1 MQSESVL
8 SNGLKAIIGEE
19 SNKYM
24 EEKPYVSNEQ
34 ENPANIQKEPVNQPE
49 DTLTVKERTRN
60 SFIYGLAV
68 GILVT
73 GLVLSLA
80 YFGGRNAGA
89 EGKEDST
96 PSNAAAQEP
105 LSDKIGTKVDILL
118 EEIDNSFLFE
128 YDAEAVE
135 DAVYASL
142 FEALDDP
149 YSAYYTE
156 EEYNSVIEQMSGAF
170 FGIGVVMQL
179 NEEENCAEVV
189 SLVESGAAKEV
200 GIRPGDLL
208 WEADGESLRDLSL
221 TEVGALVKGEEGTMV
236 HVKVYRPSE
245 EIYLE
250 FDVERRRIENDTVYG
265 EMLEDG
271 IGYLQITEF
280 DNITD
285 EQFEKVLTELKEQGM
300 TSLIIDLRSNPG
312 GTVDSVVKIS
322 DMLLGEGLITY
333 TETKNGKRTEYK
345 SDSNQLYDGPL
356 VVLING
362 NSASASEILAGAIQD
377 HDRGTLVGTT
387 SFGKGI
393 VQVVKPM
400 TDGTAIKLTI
410 ARYYTPDGTCIH
422 EIGVE
427 PDVEVEI
434 SEEAIADGLVEVE
447 EDDQLQRAIE
457 MLTH

>member
-1 MQSESVL
+1 
-8 SNGLKAIIGEE
+8 
-19 SNKYM
+19 M
-24 EEKPYVSNEQ
+24 EENPYVSNEQ
-34 ENPANIQKEPVNQPE
+34 KDSANTQKDPANQQE
-49 DTLTVKERTRN
+49 DTLTVKEKTRN

-73 GLVLSLA
+73 GLVMSVA

-89 EGKEDST
+89 DGKED
-96 PSNAAAQEP
+96 AAATNATTEEP
-105 LSDKIGTKVDILL
+105 LADKIGTKVDILL

-128 YDAEAVE
+128 YDAEEVA

-156 EEYNSVIEQMSGAF
+156 AEYNSVIEQMSGTF
-170 FGIGVVMQL
+170 FGIGVVMQR
-179 NEEENCAEVV
+179 NEEESCAEVI

-200 GIRPGDLL
+200 GILPGDLL

-221 TEVGALVKGEEGTMV
+221 TEVGGLVKGEEGTMV
-236 HVKVYRPSE
+236 HIKVYRPSE
-245 EIYLE
+245 ETYLE

-280 DNITD
+280 DSITD

-333 TETKNGKRTEYK
+333 TETKKGRRTEYK
-345 SDSNQLYDGPL
+345 SDSDQLYDGPL
-356 VVLING
+356 VVLINED
-362 NSASASEILAGAIQD
+362 SASASEILAGAIQD
-377 HDRGTLVGTT
+377 HNRGTLVGTT

-434 SEEAIADGLVEVE
+434 SEEAMEDGLVEVE
-447 EDDQLQRAIE
+447 EDDQLQKAIE
-457 MLTH
+457 VLTH

>member
-1 MQSESVL
+1 
-8 SNGLKAIIGEE
+8 
-19 SNKYM
+19 M
-24 EEKPYVSNEQ
+24 EENPYVSKEQ
-34 ENPANIQKEPVNQPE
+34 ENPAGKQKSSADLQEE
-49 DTLTVKERTRN
+49 ILTMKDKTRN
-60 SFIYGLAV
+60 SFLYGLAV
-68 GILVT
+68 GILAA

-89 EGKEDST
+89 KEDSA
-96 PSNAAAQEP
+96 PSNAAAQEA
-105 LSDKIGTKVDILL
+105 LSEKIGTKVEILL

-128 YDAEAVE
+128 YDEEEVE

-149 YSAYYTE
+149 YSVYYTE
-156 EEYNSVIEQMSGAF
+156 KEYNSVIEQMRGAF
-170 FGIGVVMQL
+170 FGIGVVMRL

-189 SLVESGAAKEV
+189 SLVENGAAKEV
-200 GIRPGDLL
+200 GIRSGDLL
-208 WEADGESLRDLSL
+208 WEADGESLRDMNL
-221 TEVGALVKGEEGTMV
+221 TEVGSLVKGEEGTMV

-245 EIYLE
+245 ESYLE
-250 FDVERRRIENDTVYG
+250 FDVERRKIENDTVNG
-265 EMLEDG
+265 KMLEDG

-280 DNITD
+280 DSITD

-300 TSLIIDLRSNPG
+300 TGLIIDLRSNPG

-322 DMLLGEGLITY
+322 DMLLEEGMITY
-333 TETKNGKRTEYK
+333 TETKKGRRTEYK
-345 SDSNQLYDGPL
+345 SDSDQLYDGAL
-356 VVLING
+356 AVLIDE

-377 HDRGTLVGTT
+377 HNRGILIGTT

-422 EIGVE
+422 EIGVK
-427 PDVEVEI
+427 PDMEVQI
-434 SEEAIADGLVEVE
+434 PEEAIEDGLVEEE
-447 EDDQLQRAIE
+447 EDTQLQKAIE
-457 MLTH
+457 VLTEN

>member
-1 MQSESVL
+1 
-8 SNGLKAIIGEE
+8 
-19 SNKYM
+19 M
-24 EEKPYVSNEQ
+24 EENPYVSNEQ
-34 ENPANIQKEPVNQPE
+34 KNSANTQKDPKNQQE
-49 DTLTVKERTRN
+49 DTLTVKEKTRN

-73 GLVLSLA
+73 GLVMSVA
-80 YFGGRNAGA
+80 YFGGRNSGTS
-89 EGKEDST
+89 GKED
-96 PSNAAAQEP
+96 AAATNATAEEP
-105 LSDKIGTKVDILL
+105 LADKIGTKVDILL
-118 EEIDNSFLFE
+118 EEIDSSFLFE
-128 YDAEAVE
+128 YDAEEVA

-156 EEYNSVIEQMSGAF
+156 AEYNSVIEQMSGAF
-170 FGIGVVMQL
+170 FGIGVVMQR
-179 NEEENCAEVV
+179 NEEENCAEVI

-200 GIRPGDLL
+200 GILPGDLL

-221 TEVGALVKGEEGTMV
+221 TEVGGLVKGEEGTMV

-245 EIYLE
+245 ETYLE

-280 DNITD
+280 DSITD

-322 DMLLGEGLITY
+322 DMLLGDGLITY
-333 TETKNGKRTEYK
+333 TETKKGRRTEYK
-345 SDSNQLYDGPL
+345 SDSDQLYDGPL
-356 VVLING
+356 VVLINED
-362 NSASASEILAGAIQD
+362 SASASEILAGAIQD

-434 SEEAIADGLVEVE
+434 SEEAMEDGLVEEE
-447 EDDQLQRAIE
+447 EDAQLLKAIE
-457 MLTH
+457 VLTH

>member
-1 MQSESVL
+1 
-8 SNGLKAIIGEE
+8 
-19 SNKYM
+19 M
-24 EEKPYVSNEQ
+24 EENPYVSNEQ
-34 ENPANIQKEPVNQPE
+34 KDSANTQKDPANQQE
-49 DTLTVKERTRN
+49 DTLTVKEKTRN

-73 GLVLSLA
+73 GLVMSVA
-80 YFGGRNAGA
+80 YFGGRNTGA
-89 EGKEDST
+89 DGKED
-96 PSNAAAQEP
+96 AAATNATTEEP
-105 LSDKIGTKVDILL
+105 LADKIGTKVDILL

-128 YDAEAVE
+128 YDAEEVA

-156 EEYNSVIEQMSGAF
+156 AEYNSVIEQMSGAF
-170 FGIGVVMQL
+170 FGIGVVMQR
-179 NEEENCAEVV
+179 NEEENCAEVI

-245 EIYLE
+245 ETYLE

-280 DNITD
+280 DSITD

-333 TETKNGKRTEYK
+333 TETKKGRRTEYK
-345 SDSNQLYDGPL
+345 SDSDQLYDGPL
-356 VVLING
+356 VVLINED
-362 NSASASEILAGAIQD
+362 SASASEILAGAIQD
-377 HDRGTLVGTT
+377 HNRGTLVGTT

-434 SEEAIADGLVEVE
+434 SEEAMADGLVEEE
-447 EDDQLQRAIE
+447 EDAQLLKAIE
-457 MLTH
+457 VLTGK

>member
-1 MQSESVL
+1 
-8 SNGLKAIIGEE
+8 
-19 SNKYM
+19 M
-24 EEKPYVSNEQ
+24 EENPYVSNAQ
-34 ENPANIQKEPVNQPE
+34 NNSANTQKDPANQQE
-49 DTLTVKERTRN
+49 DTLTVKEKTRN

-73 GLVLSLA
+73 GLVMSVA
-80 YFGGRNAGA
+80 YFGGRNSGTS
-89 EGKEDST
+89 GKED
-96 PSNAAAQEP
+96 AAATNATAEEP
-105 LSDKIGTKVDILL
+105 LADKIGTKVDILL
-118 EEIDNSFLFE
+118 EEIDSSFLFE
-128 YDAEAVE
+128 YDAEEVA

-156 EEYNSVIEQMSGAF
+156 AEYNSVIEQMSGAF
-170 FGIGVVMQL
+170 FGIGVVMQR
-179 NEEENCAEVV
+179 NEEENCAEVI

-245 EIYLE
+245 ETYLE

-280 DNITD
+280 DSITD

-333 TETKNGKRTEYK
+333 TETKKGRRTEYK
-345 SDSNQLYDGPL
+345 SDSDQLYDGPL
-356 VVLING
+356 VVLINED
-362 NSASASEILAGAIQD
+362 SASASEILAGAIQD

-434 SEEAIADGLVEVE
+434 SEEAMEDGLVEEE
-447 EDDQLQRAIE
+447 EDAQLLKAIE
-457 MLTH
+457 VLTH